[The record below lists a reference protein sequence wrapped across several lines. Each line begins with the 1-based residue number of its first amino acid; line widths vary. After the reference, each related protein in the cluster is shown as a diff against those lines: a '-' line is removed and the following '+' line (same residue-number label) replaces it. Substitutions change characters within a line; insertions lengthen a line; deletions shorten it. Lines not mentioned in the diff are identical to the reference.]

1 SQKGCPENISSRGV
15 CENITSGG
23 REKEGV
29 KISAV
34 GWNLDRTRVEGGL
47 AVPAGVGASPTPVV
61 RYGRGARHGLR
72 VFVDRA
78 ALLPTTSPAP
88 RHSLSSRESSR
99 LFFYPI
105 LARIQFLLDSV
116 EETTSNSEV
125 AESSPPNVQPII
137 PKVLE
142 CSTESSSSSA
152 SGNSVDRAPSLCIAV
167 VGATG
172 ELARNKIFPALFAL
186 YYSGF
191 LPEVILSEECG
202 MEAQG
207 RYFGHYGVIRDIV
220 HSHILQT
227 IALFAMEP
235 PVSLDGEDIRNERVE
250 IRIQFHH
257 VPGNLYRERISHNI
271 DLTTNELILRDQPDE
286 AILLKVNNKVPGL
299 GLQLD
304 ASELNLLYRDKY
316 DVEVP
321 DSYEH
326 LLLDVIDGDTHLF
339 MRAAVGSC
347 MEHTDPNSRQN

>member
-88 RHSLSSRESSR
+88 RHSLSSH
-99 LFFYPI
+99 
-105 LARIQFLLDSV
+105 SV

-137 PKVLE
+137 PKV
-142 CSTESSSSSA
+142 
-152 SGNSVDRAPSLCIAV
+152 
-167 VGATG
+167 
-172 ELARNKIFPALFAL
+172 
-186 YYSGF
+186 
-191 LPEVILSEECG
+191 ILSEECG

-207 RYFGHYGVIRDIV
+207 R
-220 HSHILQT
+220 
-227 IALFAMEP
+227 
-235 PVSLDGEDIRNERVE
+235 
-250 IRIQFHH
+250 
-257 VPGNLYRERISHNI
+257 
-271 DLTTNELILRDQPDE
+271 
-286 AILLKVNNKVPGL
+286 
-299 GLQLD
+299 
-304 ASELNLLYRDKY
+304 Y